1 MSYPDGARRVPV
13 PDLFFS
19 RDLPELADGVAL
31 KLFLHLSWRVQRR
44 ARGQAAAL
52 AEAEILGDPVLRRGV
67 AALGYG
73 PEAVDQALTA
83 ALGQLARR
91 GLLLHDQGATAEGS
105 TAGRHWALAD
115 REGRQAIARL
125 AEGAG
130 AGGRAPAGAGLGDA
144 APRPNLFSLY
154 EANIGVLTPMVA
166 EDLREAEE
174 AFAADWIEEA
184 MRLAAANGVR
194 KWSYVRAILDRWRR
208 EGRGNAS
215 AGGREDRHEGH
226 RRDPGGRRA
235 AAGGHG
241 IRPHVEY

>member
-83 ALGQLARR
+83 ALGQLARLHGSNDAEFAILVSDLYQNL
-91 GLLLHDQGATAEGS
+91 GLGTELLTRLLEIGREEKLERIVAEILPENEGMKRVS
-105 TAGRHWALAD
+105 AKLGFHLKLD
-115 REGRQAIARL
+115 RETRVVH
-125 AEGAG
+125 AE
-130 AGGRAPAGAGLGDA
+130 LK
-144 APRPNLFSLY
+144 
-154 EANIGVLTPMVA
+154 IQ
-166 EDLREAEE
+166 
-174 AFAADWIEEA
+174 
-184 MRLAAANGVR
+184 
-194 KWSYVRAILDRWRR
+194 
-208 EGRGNAS
+208 
-215 AGGREDRHEGH
+215 
-226 RRDPGGRRA
+226 
-235 AAGGHG
+235 
-241 IRPHVEY
+241 